1 MAGGVVIITT
11 NRIIIMIIVMFIIL
25 LLLTII
31 LSSAIQPSHYASS
44 PHPRPHPQREAQLV
58 SRRALSFPIIAEELP
73 HPPLIAFKLLNFN
86 SGPSY
91 QSLCTHSLIHNPI
104 LNHSRNSLSHH
115 LGSQNRSSRHRGT
128 HSKSRTSGSP
138 NSEYGLV
145 FNMVKVMM
153 NVTEVMVT
161 FMWNSTIPTMTR
173 MLNSYYSFPCTD
185 VDSTVQSCTIYL
197 PSIELDISALSNI
210 SSFYFLISF
219 ALSNC
224 LAPPSDDDTL
234 LLSVKFRY
242 YSYYFLFRLILFRM
256 TSIFPFRNGG

>member
-1 MAGGVVIITT
+1 
-11 NRIIIMIIVMFIIL
+11 
-25 LLLTII
+25 
-31 LSSAIQPSHYASS
+31 
-44 PHPRPHPQREAQLV
+44 
-58 SRRALSFPIIAEELP
+58 
-73 HPPLIAFKLLNFN
+73 
-86 SGPSY
+86 
-91 QSLCTHSLIHNPI
+91 
-104 LNHSRNSLSHH
+104 
-115 LGSQNRSSRHRGT
+115 
-128 HSKSRTSGSP
+128 
-138 NSEYGLV
+138 
-145 FNMVKVMM
+145 M
-153 NVTEVMVT
+153 NVT
-161 FMWNSTIPTMTR
+161 FMWKSTIPTMTR

-256 TSIFPFRNGG
+256 TLIFPFRNGGQPVRHQKSLKKSRQRTRGYCNCKKSASSKTICR